1 MENHYLTK
9 SNFRLGID
17 CKQKLKYYKL
27 KYPST
32 SEDDPMIKFFADGG
46 FMVEAIAH
54 AVMREANPNVEFE
67 FTLKHDRYQARVDGW
82 EMFDEKI
89 ILTEI
94 KSSSVESGDQRQ
106 FFTKRGEVES
116 KSRLRLLDIT
126 FQAMVAKRIYP
137 DHEIVPRLCAVN
149 KTKRSN
155 LEAIYANI
163 DFLDV
168 ADADHKKPR
177 AVFRGD
183 SRALAVDHFLE
194 FIVVTDVVE
203 KLMDEVVR
211 ESQDLLDF
219 LDGKQSYTPLIAPMP
234 CKKCEYRGAAL
245 LPNGFDECW
254 GLPRV
259 DPHFIDLY
267 QGFSSNVQK
276 EKVQEKISQRD
287 FHLVNLP
294 VEAYDTGESYAAP
307 RRNQVQVALS
317 GREFQDPQ
325 LITELRGLT
334 FPLHFIDF
342 EASRIPV
349 PYLPGMKPYEQVAF
363 QFSCH
368 TLDSPDSNELKH
380 TQWLNLH
387 DVYPN
392 EEFIVELRKA
402 IGDAGTVLVWSH
414 YEASTI
420 KSVRQ
425 QLTELGKVDD
435 SLLMWFQGLV
445 GVDGNKEKA
454 PTRIVDMLKISQKYY
469 CHPSM
474 NGSHSIKRV
483 LDAVWSDASFLWTD
497 TWFRQY
503 YFPGTGNS
511 PIDPYKTL
519 EVHSELFGLDETA
532 DEQDSESHGVTDGV
546 GAMRAY
552 QSLLYG
558 LRRGDENYR
567 NQLIEAMYKYC
578 ALDTAAMVMIWRYW
592 LTPRT

>member
-1 MENHYLTK
+1 MSYYLTK
-9 SNFRLGID
+9 SNFRLGLE

-27 KYPST
+27 NYPST
-32 SEDDPMIKFFADGG
+32 LEEDPMPKFFADGG

-67 FTLKHDRYQARVDGW
+67 FSLKQDRYQARVDAW
-82 EMFDEKI
+82 EMFDEQI

-106 FFTKRGEVES
+106 FFTQKGEVES
-116 KSRLRLLDIT
+116 TSRLSLLDIT
-126 FQAMVAKRIYP
+126 FQVMVARLIFP
-137 DHEIVPRLCAVN
+137 DHKILPRLCVVN
-149 KTKRSN
+149 RTKRSN
-155 LEAIYANI
+155 LEAIYAKI

-168 ADADHKKPR
+168 DGADQNKPR
-177 AVFRGD
+177 AVFSGD
-183 SRALAVDHFLE
+183 SRALTADHFLE
-194 FIVVTDVVE
+194 FIDVNDVVS
-203 KLMDEVVR
+203 KLMDEVVQK
-211 ESQDLLDF
+211 SQDLIDF
-219 LDGKQSYTPLIAPMP
+219 LDGKQNYTPLIAPKP

-259 DPHFIDLY
+259 EPHFIDLY
-267 QGFSSNVQK
+267 QGYQSKEQK
-276 EKVQEKISQRD
+276 EVVELKMSKRD
-287 FHLVNLP
+287 FHLANLP
-294 VEAYDTGESYAAP
+294 AEAYDTGKSYAAP
-307 RRNQVQVALS
+307 RRNQVQVARS
-317 GREFQDPQ
+317 GKEFQDPQ
-325 LITELRGLT
+325 LIEKLRGLT

-368 TLDSPDSNELKH
+368 TVHSPDSDELKH
-380 TQWLNLH
+380 TEWLNLR

-392 EEFIVELRKA
+392 EEFIAELRKA
-402 IGDAGTVLVWSH
+402 IGDTGTVLVWSH
-414 YEASTI
+414 YEASTL

-425 QLTELGKVDD
+425 QLIELDKADN

-445 GVDGNKEKA
+445 GAIGDKNA
-454 PTRIVDMLKISQKYY
+454 QTRIVDMLKYSQEFY

-483 LDAVWSDASFLWTD
+483 LDAIWSGASFLWSD
-497 TWFRQY
+497 PWFSKY
-503 YFPGTGNS
+503 YLADAENS

-519 EVHSELFGLDETA
+519 GEGSQSLGLDETA
-532 DEQDSESHGVTDGV
+532 DEEGADIPGVTDGV

-558 LRRGDENYR
+558 LRRGDENYQ
-567 NQLIEAMYKYC
+567 NQLIDAMYKYC

-592 LTPRT
+592 LTPRN

>member
-1 MENHYLTK
+1 MSYYLTK
-9 SNFRLGID
+9 SNFRLGLE

-27 KYPST
+27 NYPST
-32 SEDDPMIKFFADGG
+32 SEDDPMLKFFADGG
-46 FMVEAIAH
+46 FMVEAIAR
-54 AVMREANPNVEFE
+54 AVMREANPKVEFE
-67 FTLKHDRYQARVDGW
+67 FSLKQDRYQARVDAW
-82 EMFDEKI
+82 EMFDEQI

-106 FFTKRGEVES
+106 FFTQKGELES
-116 KSRLRLLDIT
+116 KSRLSLLDIT
-126 FQAMVAKRIYP
+126 FQVMVARLIFPNHKIL
-137 DHEIVPRLCAVN
+137 PRLCVVN
-149 KTKRSN
+149 RTKRSN
-155 LEAIYANI
+155 LEAIYAKI

-168 ADADHKKPR
+168 DGADQNKPR
-177 AVFRGD
+177 AVFSGD
-183 SRALAVDHFLE
+183 SRTLAADHFLE
-194 FIVVTDVVE
+194 FIDVNDVVS
-203 KLMDEVVR
+203 KLMDEVVQKS
-211 ESQDLLDF
+211 EDLIDF
-219 LDGKQSYTPLIAPMP
+219 LDGKQNYTPLIAPNL

-267 QGFSSNVQK
+267 QGYQSKEQK
-276 EKVQEKISQRD
+276 EVVGLKISKRD
-287 FHLVNLP
+287 FHLANLP
-294 VEAYDTGESYAAP
+294 AEAYDTGKSYAAP
-307 RRNQVQVALS
+307 RRNQVQVARS
-317 GREFQDPQ
+317 GKEFQDPQ
-325 LITELRGLT
+325 LMEKLRGLT

-368 TLDSPDSNELKH
+368 TVHSPDSDELKH
-380 TQWLNLH
+380 TQWLNLR

-392 EEFIVELRKA
+392 GEFIAELRKA
-402 IGDAGTVLVWSH
+402 IGDTGTVLVWSH
-414 YEASTI
+414 YEASTL

-425 QLTELGKVDD
+425 QLIEFDKADN
-435 SLLMWFQGLV
+435 SLLMWFQGLIGAV
-445 GVDGNKEKA
+445 GDKIA
-454 PTRIVDMLKISQKYY
+454 QTRIVDMLKYSQEFY

-483 LDAVWSDASFLWTD
+483 LDAIWSSASFLWSD
-497 TWFRQY
+497 PWFSKY
-503 YFPGTGNS
+503 YLADAENS

-519 EVHSELFGLDETA
+519 GEGSQSLGLDETA
-532 DEQDSESHGVTDGV
+532 DEEGADISGVTDGV

-567 NQLIEAMYKYC
+567 NQLIDAMYKYC

-592 LTPRT
+592 LTPRN